1 MGIMEYITCSKE
13 TKKRNFTIG
22 NTSAFTLVE
31 LLLVVTIMGVIIALI
46 IPRAG
51 RAKIDSQFSLIR
63 QNCNEISM
71 KIVTYAEELAGVQ
84 RSNTSFTIKDILY
97 SDITGD
103 EETVFTSKKLVDK
116 YTGDPDF
123 DVIEKQFSPENGL
136 KNPFNGTSYFSNIN
150 NDISIPSRKTGLVYF
165 IAGKSPRA
173 KDYLEFYLLITD
185 VVGDGKA
192 GEWYGNM
199 DMTPETMRYGVFVA
213 KLYDDQEYGGIE
225 LDSEL
230 IQSPASDVTFLTDK
244 KEISSP

>member
-1 MGIMEYITCSKE
+1 MEYITCFKK
-13 TKKRNFTIG
+13 TKKRKFTIG

-31 LLLVVTIMGVIIALI
+31 LLLVVTIVGIIIALI

-71 KIVTYAEELAGVQ
+71 KIVTYAEEFAGVQ
-84 RSNTSFTIKDILY
+84 RSNTSFTIKDILF

-103 EETVFTSKKLVDK
+103 EEAVFTSKKLVDK

-123 DVIEKQFSPENGL
+123 DVIEKQFSQDNGL

-165 IAGKSPRA
+165 LAGKSPGAR
-173 KDYLEFYLLITD
+173 DYLEFYLLITD
-185 VVGDGKA
+185 AVGDGKA

-199 DMTPETMRYGVFVA
+199 DMTPETMRHGVFVA
-213 KLYDDQEYGGIE
+213 KLFDDQEYGGIE
-225 LDSEL
+225 LDNEL
-230 IQSPASDVTFLTDK
+230 IQSPAPDVTFLSSK
-244 KEISSP
+244 KEITSP